1 MGLNKL
7 KGKRK
12 MSQVIVLNTD
22 MTILG
27 TTHWKRAMILIAKGK
42 AEVLAEDTEIRIHPT
57 VLMPKVIRLITA
69 IRNLWRTQVPWS
81 KANVHVR
88 DMYTCQYCDTKLKRN
103 KATIDHVIP
112 QAQGGK
118 NKWDNTVTA
127 CFPCN
132 NKKRDRTPREANMS
146 LRKGLPHQPTIMEFL
161 IRKVKSEGLDEV
173 LKELGI
179 Y

>member
-1 MGLNKL
+1 MA
-7 KGKRK
+7 
-12 MSQVIVLNTD
+12 QVIVLNND

-27 TTHWKRAMILIAKGK
+27 TTHWKRAMTLVAKGK
-42 AEVLAEDTEIRIHPT
+42 AEVLAEGDTWIHPT
-57 VLMPKVIRLITA
+57 MMMPKVIRLVKA

-88 DMYTCQYCDTKLKRN
+88 DMYTCQYCGKKLKRN

-118 NKWDNTVTA
+118 NRWDNTVTA

-132 NKKRDRTPREANMS
+132 NEKADRTPSEANMG
-146 LRKGLPHQPTIMEFL
+146 LIKGTPHQPTIMEFL
-161 IRKVKSEGLDEV
+161 IRKVKSEGLDET
-173 LKELGI
+173 LKDLGI

>member
-1 MGLNKL
+1 
-7 KGKRK
+7 

-27 TTHWKRAMILIAKGK
+27 TTHWKRAMTLVSKGK
-42 AEVLAEDTEIRIHPT
+42 AEVLAEGDFRIHPT
-57 VLMPKVIRLITA
+57 VMVPKVIRLIKA
-69 IRNLWRTQVPWS
+69 IRNLWRTSVPWS

-88 DMYTCQYCDTKLKRN
+88 DMYTCQYCGKKLSKNR
-103 KATIDHVIP
+103 ATIDHVIP

-118 NKWDNTVTA
+118 NRWDNTVTA

-132 NKKRDRTPREANMS
+132 NKKSDRTPDEAQMG

-161 IRKVKSEGLDEV
+161 IRKVKTEGLDEV
-173 LKELGI
+173 LKEIGI

>member
-1 MGLNKL
+1 
-7 KGKRK
+7 

-42 AEVLAEDTEIRIHPT
+42 AEVLAEDTENRIHPT

-88 DMYTCQYCDTKLKRN
+88 DMYTCQYCGKKLKRN

-132 NKKRDRTPREANMS
+132 NEKRDRTPSEARMG

-161 IRKVKSEGLDEV
+161 IRKVKAEGLDEV